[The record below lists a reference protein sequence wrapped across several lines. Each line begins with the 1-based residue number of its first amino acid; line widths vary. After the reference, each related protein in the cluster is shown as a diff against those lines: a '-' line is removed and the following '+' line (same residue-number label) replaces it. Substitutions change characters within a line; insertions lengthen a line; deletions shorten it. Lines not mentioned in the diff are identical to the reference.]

1 MKITLIKTINGK
13 KIIQE
18 LEEIYGSLGGGG
30 WKGSMKEIQII

>member
-1 MKITLIKTINGK
+1 MKITLIKTINGE

-18 LEEIYGSLGGGG
+18 LEEIYGSLEGG